1 MTTLDTYRI
10 YMILHSSVSSFMSK
24 NPMESGISLYKDD
37 IPLRWKVT
45 GWNYF
50 GWEVSCIN
58 ICGLGLI
65 HP

>member
-1 MTTLDTYRI
+1 
-10 YMILHSSVSSFMSK
+10 MSK